1 MLQRHP
7 RFEKISELAH
17 MAEKSALREIEKCK
31 QSLMHEHKL
40 FSANL
45 VNLENITTK
54 KDISN
59 FINDFHKDLVVSR
72 YEDDFMDDF
81 VDFFKTGF

>member
-1 MLQRHP
+1 M
-7 RFEKISELAH
+7 
-17 MAEKSALREIEKCK
+17 
-31 QSLMHEHKL
+31 
-40 FSANL
+40 
-45 VNLENITTK
+45 TTK

-81 VDFFKTGF
+81 VDFLRMDFKF